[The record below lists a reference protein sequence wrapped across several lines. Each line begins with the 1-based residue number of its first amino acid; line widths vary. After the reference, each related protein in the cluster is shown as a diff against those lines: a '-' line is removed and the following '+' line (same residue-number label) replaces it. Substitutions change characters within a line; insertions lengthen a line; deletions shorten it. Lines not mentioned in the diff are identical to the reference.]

1 MRSGVWIHKNR
12 GSQIVRHPPERIK
25 LFFWRS
31 AKIRKEY
38 QKTIKIRKEM
48 KVQFDIKYRPQI
60 ESGEAEVVTRDGRA
74 VRIICWDA
82 PSDDYPIVG
91 YVQGGD
97 SSVPHTFTREGIYLL
112 EEEGND
118 DIFVLLPLPDNIFK
132 QAVDTYGADNQI
144 GMLHEEIGELLAAI
158 NQYGRGRVKKD
169 AVVTEIADVMI
180 MCEQMAEI
188 FGREDVEAEKKRKIQ
203 RLAEK
208 LEEASPKN

>member
-1 MRSGVWIHKNR
+1 
-12 GSQIVRHPPERIK
+12 
-25 LFFWRS
+25 
-31 AKIRKEY
+31 
-38 QKTIKIRKEM
+38 M
-48 KVQFDIKYRPQI
+48 KVKFDIKYRPQI

-91 YVQGGD
+91 YVQPGD
-97 SSVPHTFTREGIYLL
+97 SSLPYTFTREGIYVLG
-112 EEEGND
+112 EENNED
-118 DIFVLLPLPDNIFK
+118 LFVLLPLPDNIFR
-132 QAVDTYGADNQI
+132 QAVDTFGADHQI
-144 GMLHEEIGELLAAI
+144 GMLHEEVGELLAAI
-158 NQYGRGRVKKD
+158 NQYARGRVKKD

-203 RLAEK
+203 GLAEK